1 MRLTILKAASILL
14 IIVALFSVIIGIVY
28 IARGTLMEYREVF
41 IGMTMEELGEDNP
54 RLAILAEIF
63 VRLAGTLFIGVGVLS
78 IAVIHYGLRKAE
90 RWAWWATLIGMGAV
104 SGPMVVITNPVGGF
118 PQTLAIVLL
127 LLFVI
132 AIGIAAREVFRKA
145 AKKPCTSM

>member
-1 MRLTILKAASILL
+1 MKAASILL

-78 IAVIHYGLRKAE
+78 IAVTYYGFRKAE
-90 RWAWWATLIGMGAV
+90 RWAW
-104 SGPMVVITNPVGGF
+104 
-118 PQTLAIVLL
+118 
-127 LLFVI
+127 
-132 AIGIAAREVFRKA
+132 
-145 AKKPCTSM
+145 